1 MMRLRKTLFAVA
13 LAALC
18 AALTGVASAAAS
30 QQPAPGSVTI
40 SNPGGRDFSG
50 FLIVVEPS
58 GRAFALDGAGHST
71 GQLQGALTQTL
82 FADLAAAGPLASL
95 PERNCDEAM
104 LIGWNGQRSSNLG
117 CSADPRAVRLLNDI
131 TAIQRSLY
139 VQSYRIASTQGTPS
153 GGYSATQLTTSAATS
168 PVYGGTRSASTSV
181 AAGYNAAGYNSA
193 TCSCAFGAVNST
205 FGYLSNG
212 GPNFNGASAGLYGQG
227 SFASNFSNGFNSN
240 RFTSGGQ
247 FQNTQVQSGR
257 FSETG
262 RFSRSSP
269 LSDNTRMSSSVPRGS
284 FSNSNTF
291 GSDQSFANN
300 GSTFGSAP
308 SGGLPGSTTPH

>member
-58 GRAFALDGAGHST
+58 GRAFSLDGAGHST

-95 PERNCDEAM
+95 PERSCDEAL

-139 VQSYRIASTQGTPS
+139 VQSYRIASTQGTAS
-153 GGYSATQLTTSAATS
+153 GGYNATQLTTSAATS
-168 PVYGGTRSASTSV
+168 PVYGGSRSGSTSV
-181 AAGYNAAGYNSA
+181 AAGYNTTGYNAAS
-193 TCSCAFGAVNST
+193 CSCAFGAVNST
-205 FGYLSNG
+205 FGYVSTG
-212 GPNFNGASAGLYGQG
+212 GATFNGSSGTYGPG
-227 SFASNFSNGFNSN
+227 SFASNFVNGFTGSS
-240 RFTSGGQ
+240 TPGGL
-247 FQNTQVQSGR
+247 FQNNQVQIGR

-262 RFSRSSP
+262 RFSGSGPLTGNSAMGSSA
-269 LSDNTRMSSSVPRGS
+269 PRGS
-284 FSNSNTF
+284 FSSSNTF
-291 GSDQSFANN
+291 SSDQSFSHSA
-300 GSTFGSAP
+300 GTFGSAP
-308 SGGLPGSTTPH
+308 TAGVPGSTTPH